1 MLKIL
6 NKLCLLLDVKGMK
19 NRTLRILSIVKTNRK
34 NNEKRAEGK
43 LKTKDFFLHFISAS
57 TFIKR

>member
-1 MLKIL
+1 MFTPR
-6 NKLCLLLDVKGMK
+6 CKGYE